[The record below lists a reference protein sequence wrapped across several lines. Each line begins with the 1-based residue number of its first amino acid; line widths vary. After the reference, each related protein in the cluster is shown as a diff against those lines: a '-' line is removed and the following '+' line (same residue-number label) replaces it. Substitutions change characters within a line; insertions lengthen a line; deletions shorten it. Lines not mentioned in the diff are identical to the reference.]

1 MIDSYELIETF
12 FTTLAAGWRQM
23 KLTTGLASK
32 PDCLDSILA
41 NFDPFSLSQQQIAI
55 GSN

>member
-12 FTTLAAGWRQM
+12 FTTLAAGWLQM

-41 NFDPFSLSQQQIAI
+41 NLDPFSLSQQQIAI